1 MMSPLVTAPASSVKI
16 DQRNR
21 PKRYPDAKQK
31 RDNNQVSTYL
41 PGHGMRGIPTVKNEI
56 ENDAP
61 TEPALYH
68 KEGGLP
74 MTHLH

>member
-1 MMSPLVTAPASSVKI
+1 
-16 DQRNR
+16 
-21 PKRYPDAKQK
+21 
-31 RDNNQVSTYL
+31 
-41 PGHGMRGIPTVKNEI
+41 MRGIPTVKNEI